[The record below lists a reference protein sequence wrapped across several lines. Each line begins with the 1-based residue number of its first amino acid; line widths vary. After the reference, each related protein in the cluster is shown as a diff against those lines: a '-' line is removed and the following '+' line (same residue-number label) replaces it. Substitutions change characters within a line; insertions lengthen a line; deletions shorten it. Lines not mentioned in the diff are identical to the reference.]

1 METDIK
7 VKDIL
12 LPKKLQERLEVNI
25 SSLDKEEI
33 NILKRLSIFETPL
46 SEKII
51 LKYIIIELEDIEIY
65 RDLKSKGFLSDKIS
79 DQGILVGFTNN
90 LLRNILYLKL
100 TEEEKIEMHFKASIF
115 FEEILFETDY
125 YIEEFLMHLERGKKL

>member
-1 METDIK
+1 M
-7 VKDIL
+7 
-12 LPKKLQERLEVNI
+12 NI
-25 SSLDKEEI
+25 SSLNEVEI

-51 LKYIIIELEDIEIY
+51 LKYVITELEDIEIY
-65 RDLKSKGFLSDKIS
+65 TDLKSKGFLEDKIS

-100 TEEEKIEMHFKASIF
+100 K
-115 FEEILFETDY
+115 
-125 YIEEFLMHLERGKKL
+125 